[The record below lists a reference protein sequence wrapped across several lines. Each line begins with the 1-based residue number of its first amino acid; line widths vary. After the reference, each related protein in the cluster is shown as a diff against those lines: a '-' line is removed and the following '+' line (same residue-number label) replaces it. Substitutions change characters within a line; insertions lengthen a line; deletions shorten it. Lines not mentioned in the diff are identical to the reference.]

1 MGLVVAGAVLRGA
14 DGIDPM
20 TTYSETFKKKMVVRM
35 TGPKAISATAL
46 AREIDVPQPTLSSW
60 LRRSATVSGVST
72 KETSPASPASPAAAS
87 RSPLPDPPATHRVR
101 TPEDKLR
108 LVALSVSLAE
118 PELGAMLRR
127 EGIHAAQLE
136 QWRDEMLA
144 ALTSK
149 SKAAPAELAA
159 RAEDRRRIQQLE
171 REIDRKDKALAEA
184 AALLILQKKVREFLG
199 DEDDATKRGRGR

>member
-1 MGLVVAGAVLRGA
+1 
-14 DGIDPM
+14 
-20 TTYSETFKKKMVVRM
+20 
-35 TGPKAISATAL
+35 
-46 AREIDVPQPTLSSW
+46 
-60 LRRSATVSGVST
+60 VST

-149 SKAAPAELAA
+149 SKAAPAEPAA